1 VVTERQLALWL
12 TPEAEAAWA
21 EQTALKRRLTPDDV
35 ARLALFLASD
45 DASGITGQNFVVDGG
60 RT

>member
-12 TPEAEAAWA
+12 TPEAEAEWM
-21 EQTALKRRLTPDDV
+21 RDV
-35 ARLALFLASD
+35 ALQRRIMPADVANLACFLASD
-45 DASGITGQNFVVDGG
+45 DAALITGQNFVIDGG